1 MHTSRFWLTV
11 VGGRAGREVSRMTGD
26 CEVYHSGSPGAGHRY
41 CHTGRAL
48 TLADIIMIPRPV
60 INSTAHLKLITDKK
74 NYLNED
80 TFNTWSERPAL

>member
-1 MHTSRFWLTV
+1 MHTSRFWMTV
-11 VGGRAGREVSRMTGD
+11 VGGRAGGEVSRMTGD
-26 CEVYHSGSPGAGHRY
+26 CEVYHSGSLGARHRY

>member
-1 MHTSRFWLTV
+1 
-11 VGGRAGREVSRMTGD
+11 
-26 CEVYHSGSPGAGHRY
+26 
-41 CHTGRAL
+41 
-48 TLADIIMIPRPV
+48 MIPRPV